1 MKENKKVINE
11 KNYNK
16 TKRGSKERL
25 KRVRKGNSISPVRR
39 KYKTIESSDTI
50 PLVNGEYEWN
60 AYEIYNNILHKRR
73 DDGHHP
79 ALVLLEYKG
88 KLLVAEITHSSKGKK
103 LKITNPVSF
112 DSEHSHI
119 KRVTVVSIDGDKK
132 IPLRISNLGRKVND
146 VIFTK
151 EEKEKILKS
160 LNNKNINRKHLKI
173 LIKL

>member
-1 MKENKKVINE
+1 MKENSKVINE

-25 KRVRKGNSISPVRR
+25 KRVRNGNSINPVHR
-39 KYKTIESSDTI
+39 KYKTIEKSDVI

-60 AYEIYNNILHKRR
+60 SYEIDNNILHKRR
-73 DDGHHP
+73 NDGHHP

-88 KLLVAEITHSSKGKK
+88 KILVAEITHSSKGKK

-112 DSEHSHI
+112 DGKDSFI
-119 KRVTVVSIDGDKK
+119 KRQTVVSIDGDKK
-132 IPLRISNLGRKVND
+132 IPLRISNLGRRVND
-146 VIFTK
+146 LIFSK

-160 LNNKNINRKHLKI
+160 LNNKNINKKHLKI
-173 LIKL
+173 LIRI